1 MFHAI
6 ISTMDVI
13 ISIDIG
19 GTQLRVAVYP
29 TNGIKPI
36 RQKRIPTRGKD
47 PAQVRLINLIGELIQ
62 PGENVLAISAAA
74 PGPTDPKLGVVLNA
88 PNIPGWDN
96 LPLAKLLND
105 QFKVPVFLGNDANLA
120 ALGEWRFGA
129 GRGHHDLVYLTI
141 STGIGGGV
149 ICDDRLLLGERGLAA
164 ELGHVTVDPNGPIC
178 GCGHRGHIEA
188 FSSGTAIARYVAGQ
202 LAQGRTST
210 LVSIPQASAH
220 DVSLAANA
228 GDPLAVEALERA
240 GRYMGI
246 AIANYLHLFNPSIV
260 VLGGGVS
267 HSGDH
272 FFIPLRQ
279 SLKENVFAPGYLDDQ
294 TVTFAALGDEVG
306 LLGALALAQTN
317 LKLL

>member
-1 MFHAI
+1 
-6 ISTMDVI
+6 
-13 ISIDIG
+13 
-19 GTQLRVAVYP
+19 
-29 TNGIKPI
+29 
-36 RQKRIPTRGKD
+36 
-47 PAQVRLINLIGELIQ
+47 VRLINLIAELIQ
-62 PGENVLAISAAA
+62 PGEEVLAISAAA

-96 LPLAKLLND
+96 LPLAQLLHD

-149 ICDDRLLLGERGLAA
+149 ISGDRLLLGNRGLAA

-188 FSSGTAIARYVAGQ
+188 FSSGTAIARYVVGQ
-202 LAQGRTST
+202 MAQGRASS
-210 LVSIPQASAH
+210 LVSIPQPSAH
-220 DVSLAANA
+220 EVSQAADA

-246 AIANYLHLFNPSIV
+246 AIANYLHIFNPSIV

-272 FFIPLRQ
+272 FFTPLRQ
-279 SLKENVFAPGYLDDQ
+279 SLKENVFAPGYLVDDQ
-294 TVTFAALGDEVG
+294 TVTFAALGDDVG

-317 LKLL
+317 LNLI